1 MERRERGG
9 LALGTFL
16 FLIYGAI
23 AFWAWVILTRA
34 RLSPDWR
41 DWTPPF
47 LVGGTVGLLAWFVSW
62 FFGPNRR
69 RD

>member
-9 LALGTFL
+9 FALGIFL

-23 AFWAWVILTRA
+23 AFWIWVLVTRA

-41 DWTPPF
+41 DWGPPF
-47 LVGGTVGLLAWFVSW
+47 LVGGIVGLLAWFFSK
-62 FFGPNRR
+62 FFGPRRR